1 MKKGTRM
8 HAKRERHSAHCRR
21 IPESCTKQTP
31 SFLRLLEL
39 FEVLLV
45 EEEAAI
51 LHELLE
57 ELLLHDGDKAN
68 MIENFTRCFF
78 AVFAKKKN
86 IQNTKFII

>member
-45 EEEAAI
+45 EEDAAI
-51 LHELLE
+51 LHKLE
-57 ELLLHDGDKAN
+57 ALFLHDDDKAN
-68 MIENFTRCFF
+68 MIENFAMFFCCFY
-78 AVFAKKKN
+78 AKKK
-86 IQNTKFII
+86 ISREI

>member
-1 MKKGTRM
+1 M

-39 FEVLLV
+39 FEVLFV

-51 LHELLE
+51 LHKLE
-57 ELLLHDGDKAN
+57 ELFLHDDDKAN
-68 MIENFTRCFF
+68 MMMS
-78 AVFAKKKN
+78 KKKRVPESCSKN
-86 IQNTKFII
+86 ACCC